1 MMNSEYDELYDNL
14 SQFEPNVNV
23 SKAKKAARNHDP
35 LALVAHSHVHSS
47 LSHASPSYSHSPQT
61 YHVTHPSSVIDYEED
76 YQGEDG
82 RVDMQSKNV
91 GYAGNGNRNAERQNR
106 NQAAN
111 AGIGEQMLLAMK
123 DKAGSNLNEEENDF
137 TLDNAYGDDT
147 FEELTVGVIMMAHIQ
162 PADDKADV
170 KPKYDVEAISE
181 VNALQINLKSGMLS
195 KGVHELTNHEKLKT
209 VINISADD
217 QIDSNIIF
225 DDSCVEMEHMTMI
238 QIFMIN
244 RVTSSSSVRR
254 PESKDTNLKKRVLLN
269 TKSKSTVKRA
279 LFTSHVAAKSRNLG
293 ATSVVAKS
301 SGCSKH
307 MTGNLKLLGN
317 SVEKF
322 MGTVRFGPYFN
333 CSNFQDSLENSNA
346 IPSKE
351 DLDNLFGPLYEEY
364 YVTRSLKVLDNSTT
378 NTLDQEDTHSS
389 SLIIVEEN
397 EAPQIVTSLEK
408 PVTNEPKTPNSND
421 NADESVQK
429 DVAKLDGNTFINLF
443 ATPEF

>member
-1 MMNSEYDELYDNL
+1 MMDSEYDELYDNL

-82 RVDMQSKNV
+82 RVDIQSKNV

-111 AGIGEQMLLAMK
+111 AGIGLVQQIKENDQIVQRVPRIKSNPRKANVQCYNCNAKGQYARNSPKPKVHDTKYFREQMLLAMK
-123 DKAGSNLNEEENDF
+123 DEAGSNLNEEENDF

-170 KPKYDVEAISE
+170 ELKYDVEAISE

-195 KGVHELTNHEKLKT
+195 KGVHKLTNHEKLKT
-209 VINISADD
+209 VINIFADD

-225 DDSCVEMEHMTMI
+225 DDSCVEMEHMNMI
-238 QIFMIN
+238 QIFMISRLILN
-244 RVTSSSSVRR
+244 PRYTL
-254 PESKDTNLKKRVLLN
+254 LKKLKKQQRMNNELKKQKELL
-269 TKSKSTVKRA
+269 KK
-279 LFTSHVAAKSRNLG
+279 
-293 ATSVVAKS
+293 
-301 SGCSKH
+301 
-307 MTGNLKLLGN
+307 
-317 SVEKF
+317 E
-322 MGTVRFGPYFN
+322 
-333 CSNFQDSLENSNA
+333 LETC
-346 IPSKE
+346 KE
-351 DLDNLFGPLYEEY
+351 
-364 YVTRSLKVLDNSTT
+364 
-378 NTLDQEDTHSS
+378 
-389 SLIIVEEN
+389 
-397 EAPQIVTSLEK
+397 
-408 PVTNEPKTPNSND
+408 
-421 NADESVQK
+421 
-429 DVAKLDGNTFINLF
+429 
-443 ATPEF
+443 